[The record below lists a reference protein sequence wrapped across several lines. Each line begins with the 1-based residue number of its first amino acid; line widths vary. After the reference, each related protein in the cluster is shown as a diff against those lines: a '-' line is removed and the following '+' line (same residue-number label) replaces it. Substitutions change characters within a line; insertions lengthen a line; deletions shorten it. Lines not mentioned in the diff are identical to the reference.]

1 MSYSVLTCK
10 QDLESILHG
19 TTLNQV
25 VSVDNAFNRAARQLL
40 MDVDLQETKRIVT
53 MTTPIYS
60 QVYDYALPVDVK
72 GNRIIDIRPQV
83 NRSPNDMTP
92 QTYGRAFDIGK
103 AGNAQMFQVQWNTG
117 IKTIRVDRPTAPQGV
132 TVNACDSITDNGTW
146 ALVSGSNL
154 VLDTLNYA
162 AGNASL
168 KFDSTAT
175 VAQISNSAM
184 TAVDLTD
191 YDDEGVFFLYTYM
204 PTGSSVASV
213 VLNWGDGVGNW
224 EKTVTTTFE
233 NTTFQ
238 NGWNLLAFDWKTATK
253 TGAPVVSAVDS
264 ITVTFNVTSA
274 QTDLRLDNIVCR
286 MGDMMEIVYYSK
298 YFFRDAITGAF
309 QENVTDD
316 SNLINLDTESYN
328 LYLNLLAYLV
338 GQQVQG
344 ANILNF
350 DYQFFMKEY
359 EKNYLK
365 YRMLYPSE
373 TSFPQSIYYKRP
385 NPNVGQYYNRRS
397 NY

>member
-1 MSYSVLTCK
+1 MSYSVLTAK
-10 QDLESILHG
+10 QDLSAILHG
-19 TTLNQV
+19 TTLDQV

-83 NRSPNDMTP
+83 NRSPNDSTP
-92 QTYGRAFDIGK
+92 QTYGRAFDINK
-103 AGNAQMFQVQWNTG
+103 AGNSQMFQVQWNTG
-117 IKTIRVDRPTAPQGV
+117 IKTIRVDRPTSPQGV

-146 ALVSGSNL
+146 ALDFGSDL
-154 VLDTLNYA
+154 VLDTLNFA

-168 KFDSTAT
+168 KFSSTAT
-175 VAQISNSAM
+175 VAQLHNSTM
-184 TAVDLTD
+184 TAVDLSD
-191 YDDEGVFFLYTYM
+191 YDDEGVLFLYAYM
-204 PTGSSVASV
+204 PDGSAVASV
-213 VLNWGDGVGNW
+213 VLTWSDGVGDW

-238 NGWNLLAFDWKTATK
+238 DGWNLLAFDWKTATQ
-253 TGAPVVSAVDS
+253 TGTPDNTKVKD
-264 ITVTFNVTSA
+264 ITVRFNVTSA

-286 MGDMMEIVYYSK
+286 KGDLMEIVYYSK
-298 YFFRDAITGAF
+298 YFFRDSVTGAF
-309 QENVTDD
+309 QETVTDD

-328 LYLNLLAYLV
+328 LYLNLLSYLV

-344 ANILNF
+344 MNILNF

-359 EKNYLK
+359 EKNWLK

-385 NPNVGQYYNRRS
+385 NPNVGQYYSRRY